1 MDQIYRPFFLN
12 FMIKPEKQ
20 NDFVELTTFMS
31 SGWNAE
37 TLIPC
42 HGDIIRGKALIKS
55 ILNKH
60 FKLND

>member
-1 MDQIYRPFFLN
+1 
-12 FMIKPEKQ
+12 MIKPEKQ